1 MKPRPGFGIDTTS
14 FRTIG
19 GRVLDLQ
26 GTSLVAAL
34 HIESD
39 IHLALPVTAEFLE
52 ADLGGDPSHDLSV
65 AEGSTVLERDEA

>member
-1 MKPRPGFGIDTTS
+1 
-14 FRTIG
+14 
-19 GRVLDLQ
+19 
-26 GTSLVAAL
+26 LVAAL